1 MGCLCPAKKR
11 ATTEGLNEKL
21 NEESETIKTEDPESQ
36 ITIGLAEKND
46 LPQKRK
52 LAEFLLNSD
61 INRFKR
67 HLAEV
72 CKLSDEDF
80 NELFEGNTK
89 HKFNV
94 QNEKEFKELV
104 QKFYEN
110 KDLLSEFYNNEEY
123 YGFILQIW
131 RPNILYKLKDAKT
144 FGEKEAILKQFG
156 VKTYTWDDKFRD
168 TFNIIMSEKN
178 PINSLAERMKYY
190 IEADYGDFDK
200 LISTVEKCEK
210 TVKEKDKSHC
220 NRVLDANLDTSINKL
235 IQTLIPKFWAEKD
248 KIISDLKAKEEE
260 HAINTIKE
268 TILTKENEDKLIA
281 KVKEIYGNKTT
292 EDKNSSSFVFGFN
305 KEFGELRDLASKF
318 NDENFYSFDE
328 NYLEFNKIG
337 IDEKAKVVFSN
348 DMVKTAILGLSVANL
363 SYSIMH
369 LTKTFT
375 QYDKFSKDF
384 KAKFIEI
391 KNRFDQHQ
399 KNVQIISEDV
409 DEAIE
414 QIIKNG
420 KQINQDLNDVEKL
433 IEDIT
438 NVKSEVENERNKSI
452 LNSVGSAA
460 GIVINIFGASATEG
474 ADSVEYAS
482 GSLANICAL
491 ILNIGDIKKQ
501 QEIIKELEETLKDAK
516 KLREDIQKEIDKLR
530 EKFNELKTKHF

>member
-1 MGCLCPAKKR
+1 MGCLCPTKKR

-36 ITIGLAEKND
+36 ITIGLAEKNN

-168 TFNIIMSEKN
+168 TFYIIMSEKN

-292 EDKNSSSFVFGFN
+292 EEKNSSSFEFGFN
-305 KEFGELRDLASKF
+305 KEFGELRNLASKF

-452 LNSVGSAA
+452 LNSVGSAS
-460 GIVINIFGASATEG
+460 GIVINIFGASVTEG

>member
-11 ATTEGLNEKL
+11 ATTDGLNEKL

-36 ITIGLAEKND
+36 ITIGLADKND

-61 INRFKR
+61 INKFKK

-72 CKLSDEDF
+72 RKLSDEDF

-104 QKFYEN
+104 QKFKEN
-110 KDLLSEFYNNEEY
+110 KELLSEFYNNEEY
-123 YGFILQIW
+123 YGFISQIW

-144 FGEKEAILKQFG
+144 FEEKEAILKQFG
-156 VKTYTWDDKFRD
+156 IKTETWDDKFKN
-168 TFNIIMSEKN
+168 TFNIFMSGEN
-178 PINSLAERMKYY
+178 PINSLAERMQYY

-220 NRVLDANLDTSINKL
+220 NRILDANLDTSINKL
-235 IQTLIPKFWAEKD
+235 IKTLIPKFWAEKD

-260 HAINTIKE
+260 NAINTIKE
-268 TILTKENEDKLIA
+268 AFLTDEDENKLIA
-281 KVKEIYGNKTT
+281 KVKEIYGKKTT
-292 EDKNSSSFVFGFN
+292 EDKKSSLFEFGFN

-318 NDENFYSFDE
+318 NDENFYLFDE
-328 NYLEFNKIG
+328 EYLEFKKTGIG
-337 IDEKAKVVFSN
+337 EKAKVVFSN

-363 SYSIMH
+363 TYSIMH

-384 KAKFIEI
+384 RAKFTEI

-420 KQINQDLNDVEKL
+420 KQINQDLNDVDKL

-491 ILNIGDIKKQ
+491 ILNIRDIKKQ
-501 QEIIKELEETLKDAK
+501 QDIIKELEQTLKDAK
-516 KLREDIQKEIDKLR
+516 KLREDIQKEIDRLR
-530 EKFNELKTKHF
+530 EKFNELKTKHY